1 MFNEWKTSELC
12 AHKVTLHRLYHEP
25 NIHLVTK
32 EDESDGFADH
42 VWFEILMHN
51 EVLNVAT
58 RR

>member
-1 MFNEWKTSELC
+1 MLNELKNSELC
-12 AHKVTLHRLYHEP
+12 ALKETLHRLYHEP
-25 NIHLVTK
+25 KIHLVTK
-32 EDESDGFADH
+32 IEEPDGFADH